1 MSNSL
6 TLNYTQISRY
16 LAGDSEIVSA
26 KLHGNRLRIDRKIGK
41 KHALQTNDAKYHQSK
56 YNLLGMVR

>member
-16 LAGDSEIVSA
+16 FAGDSEIVSA
-26 KLHGNRLRIDRKIGK
+26 KFYGNRLRIDRKIGE
-41 KHALQTNDAKYHQSK
+41 KHALQA
-56 YNLLGMVR
+56 